1 MPVDPL
7 VLGADLGGTSTR
19 VLVARLDGTPVGRG
33 TAGGGNPV
41 SRPRGAARELGRALA
56 SALAGLDP
64 ARVVSAVAGTAG
76 SGLLPDGRPRPLFA
90 RVWAEAVPG
99 CAPHHRSDL
108 EVAFASGTPAPHG
121 TVLVAGTGATAGVIR
136 DHGLVRSF
144 DGHGWLLGDDGS
156 GFWLGREAL
165 RATLRSLDARQPP
178 GPLGR
183 AVVAALLGDGGSLPP
198 GRDTTGATG
207 ATLRDDR
214 FKAAYTTAHDTA
226 YDTARESLIAAAYA
240 QPPVELA
247 RLSHA
252 VASASAA
259 GDGEAA
265 ELVGRAVELLAAT
278 AERADAAGADAAAP
292 LVLAGGVAGTDS
304 PVGRGLRERLAG
316 RRPRT
321 ARDGVG
327 GAAWLALHALD
338 PALATEAAHTL
349 LTRPEP

>member
-1 MPVDPL
+1 MSVDLSVDPL

-90 RVWAEAVPG
+90 RVWADAVPG
-99 CAPHHRSDL
+99 CPPDHRSDL

-121 TVLVAGTGATAGVIR
+121 TVLVAGTGATAGAIR
-136 DHGLVRSF
+136 DHRLVRSF

-178 GPLGR
+178 GALGR
-183 AVVAALLGDGGSLPP
+183 AVVSALLGDGGSLPP
-198 GRDTTGATG
+198 GRDTTGDNRFEGSYEAT
-207 ATLRDDR
+207 
-214 FKAAYTTAHDTA
+214 
-226 YDTARESLIAAAYA
+226 RESLIAAAYA

-247 RLSHA
+247 RLSYA
-252 VASASAA
+252 VASACAA
-259 GDGEAA
+259 GDRDAA

-278 AERADAAGADAAAP
+278 AELADAAGTDAAAP

-304 PVGRGLRERLAG
+304 PVGRGLRGRLAG